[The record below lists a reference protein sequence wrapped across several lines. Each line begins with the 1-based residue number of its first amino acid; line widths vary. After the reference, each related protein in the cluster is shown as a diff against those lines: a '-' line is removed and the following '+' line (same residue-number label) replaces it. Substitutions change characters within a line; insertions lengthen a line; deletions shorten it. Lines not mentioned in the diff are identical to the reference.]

1 MGGIEDT
8 EPPLKRVKL
17 PPADLQESFG
27 ISSYTQPVFGS
38 FGASMARP
46 LSSQED
52 SKSVGS
58 KGVIK
63 REEFVKIITTALY
76 SLGYNKAGAL
86 LQEESGIQLHSSAVS
101 VFMQQVVDG
110 KWDESLATLRK
121 INFCDETNVKSASF
135 LVLEQKFLEL
145 LREKKI
151 MDAIGTLRNEISP
164 LSVNVGR
171 VHELATWVLSPSRS
185 ASSGQCNHDYAD
197 KISRSTFLEELK
209 KLLPAAV
216 LVPESRLID
225 LVEQAVECQRLKCTY
240 HNCNEFEPSLMTD
253 HQCGKNQIPSQTSQ
267 VLHGHEDEVWFLQF
281 SHGGKFLAS
290 SSKDRSAIIWEVKEN
305 GHMVL
310 KHRLT
315 GHQKPVLMVSWSHD
329 DHQLLTCG
337 MEENVKRWDVDSGE
351 CLNIYEK
358 NGVGLVS
365 CGWLPSGKGIT
376 TGMTD
381 KSICLW
387 DLDGTEVECWKGQRT
402 LNTSDIAVTDD
413 GNIILSM
420 CKETAILLQNREQK
434 LDRLIEEKQVITSF
448 SLSKDNKYILV
459 NLGNQQIH
467 LWSISDEPK
476 IVHKYNGHK
485 RTRFLIR
492 SCLGGVDQGFIAS
505 GSEDSQVYIWLR
517 SNEELVSVLPGHAGS
532 VNSVSWNP
540 RNSHML
546 ASGSDDCT
554 IRIWGTS
561 VGCPSSSS
569 MKSSC
574 SQSNGIVCH
583 SNGKI

>member
-17 PPADLQESFG
+17 PPGDLQESFG
-27 ISSYTQPVFGS
+27 TSSNTSSVFGS

-52 SKSVGS
+52 SKTVGS

-63 REEFVKIITTALY
+63 REEFVKIITRALY

-86 LQEESGIQLHSSAVS
+86 LQEESGIQVHSSAVS
-101 VFMQQVVDG
+101 IFMQQVVDG

-151 MDAIGTLRNEISP
+151 MDAIGTLRNEITP

-171 VHELATWVLSPSRS
+171 VHELATWVISPSRS
-185 ASSGQCNHDYAD
+185 ASSGQCNNDYSD
-197 KISRSTFLEELK
+197 QSSRSTFLEELK

-216 LVPESRLID
+216 MVPESRLID
-225 LVEQAVECQRLKCTY
+225 LVEQAIDMQRVKCTY
-240 HNCNEFEPSLMTD
+240 HNCNDSEASLLTD
-253 HQCGKNQIPSQTSQ
+253 HHCGENQIPSQTSQ
-267 VLHGHEDEVWFLQF
+267 VLHGHDDEVWFLQF

-305 GHMVL
+305 GHVAL

-315 GHQKPVLMVSWSHD
+315 GHQKPILMVSWSHD

-337 MEENVKRWDVDSGE
+337 MEEIVRRWDVDSGE
-351 CLNIYEK
+351 CLHIYEK
-358 NGVGLVS
+358 TGVGFVS
-365 CGWLPSGKGIT
+365 CGWLPYGEGIT

-387 DLDGTEVECWKGQRT
+387 DLEGREVECWKGQRT
-402 LNTSDIAVTDD
+402 LNTSDMAVTDD
-413 GNIILSM
+413 GNRILSM
-420 CKETAILLQNREQK
+420 CKETAILLLDKEEK
-434 LDRLIEEKQVITSF
+434 VDRLIEETQVITSF
-448 SLSKDNKYILV
+448 SLSIDNKFILV
-459 NLGNQQIH
+459 NLGNQEIH
-467 LWSISDEPK
+467 LWSIHGKPK
-476 IVHKYNGHK
+476 IVHKYEGHK

-492 SCLGGVDQGFIAS
+492 SCLGGVDEAFVAS

-517 SNEELVSVLPGHAGS
+517 GNEELISILPGHAGS
-532 VNSVSWNP
+532 VNCVSWNP

-546 ASGSDDCT
+546 ASGSDDRT
-554 IRIWGTS
+554 IRIWGIPS
-561 VGCPSSSS
+561 SSSSSSS

-574 SQSNGIVCH
+574 SQSNGDVYH